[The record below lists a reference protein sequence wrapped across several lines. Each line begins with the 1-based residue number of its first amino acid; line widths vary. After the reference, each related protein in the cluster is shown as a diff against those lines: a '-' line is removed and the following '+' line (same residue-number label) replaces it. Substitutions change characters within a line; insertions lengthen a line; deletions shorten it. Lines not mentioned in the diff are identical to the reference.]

1 LQTPPTQESQEL
13 LVDVINQWAFVYYY
27 RGRFR
32 DLQKLFDTYQP
43 VVESLSDHGRQGMY
57 WAWQGWILWHR
68 GKFEA
73 AYHMMRK
80 GCDLGESANALHVI
94 GHTCTW
100 LAWTC
105 ADTGRLDEAV
115 AYADRAIALFDSG
128 QTQDPYIYFNALA
141 GKGYAC
147 WHRGERESTYAIG
160 DRLIEFGHRHTNV
173 RSLVLGY
180 SSRGWSYL
188 ISGDIEQ
195 AKTSFEEAV
204 RVSADPWYA
213 RFPKLALGYG
223 FTAAGV
229 KDLAMP
235 LLQEL
240 IEFSVA
246 NGAEFLGT
254 TARFFHE
261 LCQMTP
267 SNASEKLHFLES
279 QLEEWRQTTSWLRY
293 VICGHL
299 MARGFMR
306 LSQEDVEAK
315 PPVQM
320 DWNAYAMGKAE
331 QWYTLCIEIAKDKGM
346 VLLHALAWL
355 GMAEYHV
362 HSKNPQAAREAAG
375 HAGELL
381 EQCQAEHYL
390 NQVQELLKRI

>member
-1 LQTPPTQESQEL
+1 
-13 LVDVINQWAFVYYY
+13 
-27 RGRFR
+27 
-32 DLQKLFDTYQP
+32 
-43 VVESLSDHGRQGMY
+43 
-57 WAWQGWILWHR
+57 
-68 GKFEA
+68 
-73 AYHMMRK
+73 MRK
-80 GCDLGESANALHVI
+80 ACDLGESANATHVI

-115 AYADRAIALFDSG
+115 TYADRAIALYDSG

-147 WHRGERESTYAIG
+147 WHRGERASTYAIG

-173 RSLVLGY
+173 RSLVLGH

-188 ISGDIEQ
+188 ISGDIDRAEV
-195 AKTSFEEAV
+195 SFEEAV
-204 RVSADPWYA
+204 RVSVDPWYA

-223 FTAAGV
+223 FTAAGA
-229 KDLAMP
+229 KDQAMP

-240 IEFSVA
+240 IEFSIA

-261 LCQMTP
+261 LIEMTP
-267 SNASEKLHFLES
+267 SNASEKLHFLEG

-306 LSQEDVEAK
+306 LSQADGEIK
-315 PPVQM
+315 TPVQTG
-320 DWNAYAMGKAE
+320 WKAYAMDKAE
-331 QWYTLCIEIAKDKGM
+331 QWYKLCIDIAKDKGM
-346 VLLHALAWL
+346 ALLQALSWMGLAECSIRL
-355 GMAEYHV
+355 GKRQ
-362 HSKNPQAAREAAG
+362 SAREAVTHGKA
-375 HAGELL
+375 LL
-381 EQCQAEHYL
+381 EQCDAEHYL
-390 NQVQELLKRI
+390 IQVRELLDHI